1 MSAPLSHSTPNRK
14 DSNGSKDSKAS
25 KKGNNSKQAK
35 ESKEP
40 NPESPKKE
48 GKGFISKMISKVR
61 TKKANEEDLVAKEHT
76 TASGRSSKPPDR
88 FTPYK

>member
-1 MSAPLSHSTPNRK
+1 MSAPKSQSTPERK
-14 DSNGSKDSKAS
+14 VSNGSKDYKAS
-25 KKGNNSKQAK
+25 KNAK

-40 NPESPKKE
+40 NPQTPKKE
-48 GKGFISKMISKVR
+48 EKEGFISKMISKVR
-61 TKKANEEDLVAKEHT
+61 TKKPKEEDLVAKEHK